1 MNKLLF
7 SKYGGE
13 IVVFC
18 PNCGAENNDSAKFC
32 KNCGNSLSGGNPIKD
47 NYVATGNAPSAQRD
61 NSNFNNNSNNSK
73 SDNKNLII
81 ICLTIVIC
89 AILIAGALVMFSGNG
104 NDDDNSLSDSA
115 SLNGA
120 ADNSVNESADNSNL
134 DDATDSSA
142 VAQDSSPR
150 ILSGSFSTGSGA
162 SDKTYCTVYVGS
174 EHAGEKVKIS
184 VLYSNDGYTLNQGK
198 TVPKTVSSDGYVKV
212 ASANALDYYPDE
224 AYITLYD
231 NNGNVLD
238 TQTVY
243 LNANSGKQTF
253 S

>member
-1 MNKLLF
+1 M
-7 SKYGGE
+7 
-13 IVVFC
+13 VFC
-18 PNCGAENNDSAKFC
+18 PNCGAENNDTAKFC
-32 KNCGNSLSGGNPIKD
+32 KNCGSSLSGGNPIKD
-47 NYVATGNAPSAQRD
+47 NYVATGNAPSAQSG
-61 NSNFNNNSNNSK
+61 NSNFNTNSNNSNSK

-81 ICLTIVIC
+81 ISLTIIIC
-89 AILIAGALVMFSGNG
+89 ALLIAGALVMFSGNG
-104 NDDDNSLSDSA
+104 NDNDDSALSDSA

-120 ADNSVNESADNSNL
+120 SDTVNESAD
-134 DDATDSSA
+134 DSSTSDDSTESST

-150 ILSGSFSTGSGA
+150 IISGSFSTGSSA
-162 SDKTYCTVYVGS
+162 SDKTHCTVYVGS

-184 VLYSNDGYTLNQGK
+184 VLYSNDGYALNQGK
-198 TVPKTVSSDGYVKV
+198 IVPKTVSSDGYVKV
-212 ASANALDYYPDE
+212 ASAYAFDYYPDE

-243 LNANSGKQTF
+243 LNENSGKQTF

>member
-1 MNKLLF
+1 M
-7 SKYGGE
+7 
-13 IVVFC
+13 VFC
-18 PNCGAENNDSAKFC
+18 PNCGAENNDTAKFC

-47 NYVATGNAPSAQRD
+47 NYVTTGNAPSAQSN
-61 NSNFNNNSNNSK
+61 NSNFNNGSNNSNSK

-81 ICLTIVIC
+81 ISLTIIIC
-89 AILIAGALVMFSGNG
+89 ALLIAGALIMFSSNG
-104 NDDDNSLSDSA
+104 NDNDDSELSDSA
-115 SLNGA
+115 SLNGGL
-120 ADNSVNESADNSNL
+120 DTVNESVDNAAD
-134 DDATDSSA
+134 DSAAST

-150 ILSGSFSTGSGA
+150 IISGSFSTGSSA
-162 SDKTYCTVYVGS
+162 SDKTYCTIYVGS

-184 VLYSNDGYTLNQGK
+184 ILYSNDGSTLNQGK
-198 TVPKTVSSDGYVKV
+198 VVSKTVSSDGYVKV

-243 LNANSGKQTF
+243 LNENSGKQTF